1 MHQHGFSRGAGAL
14 PDLYESMTTKLSVYS
29 ACPVK
34 LRQHYF
40 TGVFSSEPERRE
52 GERVVNNSVCGCLR
66 LSALALWN
74 PACGGFAPVKQ
85 ALRLTG

>member
-40 TGVFSSEPERRE
+40 TGVFSSDPERSGRGAG
-52 GERVVNNSVCGCLR
+52 GE
-66 LSALALWN
+66 
-74 PACGGFAPVKQ
+74 
-85 ALRLTG
+85 